1 MLGVIFN
8 IIILSVLTFG
18 LMIFLLFSYYGS
30 NLPTAEEIEN
40 YKPSTISRVYDSD
53 GNILGV
59 FGAKK
64 RIYTP
69 IEDIPAL
76 VKNAFISAEDKN
88 FYTHNGLDFF
98 SISKAF
104 VINIKHLFEGKRLI
118 GASTITQQVAKNFL
132 LSNEVSLNRKI
143 KEALLALRIE
153 KILSKERIL
162 ELYLNEIFLG
172 QRSYGVAAASLNYF
186 NKSLDELDLAEIAY
200 LAGLPKGPNNYQ
212 PKKNKKA
219 AIQRRNYVLQRM
231 QKDNVI
237 TKKESLRA
245 SMVAIEQKSKKRIE
259 KIYAPYFI
267 EEVRRSLIE
276 KYGEKSLY
284 KEGLHVITTI
294 DPVLQDIAIKELRK
308 GLETYDKRLGWRG
321 PIANIKNKNL
331 TKDFEAIQ
339 KQYKYFPG
347 LHNKTLGVVSE
358 VTAESVY
365 VKIIK
370 DAKEAILP
378 IKNIEKKKWI
388 VKGIKKNNKKNF
400 LESIKK
406 NDVIVL
412 SKKIGGYDSK
422 YEIDQ
427 IPQVNGAIV
436 ALDPRNG
443 RVLAMSG
450 GYDFDGSEFNMSIIM
465 RVKTGCAGLMIA
477 AVMTAG
483 APAFA
488 QEPSESH
495 LAAARQAITAL
506 HSTDEFDAIL
516 LNAAL
521 QLKGNLIQ
529 ATPDIQP
536 EIDET
541 VDEVAISLASRPT
554 VFPAAST
561 WNHWRAVSKSSGL
574 RARVFMIYSS
584 NLPGVPTQS
593 GSMPFTEAQ
602 V

>member
-1 MLGVIFN
+1 MYRIVLYSFITFFLVVFLFLAISIMG
-8 IIILSVLTFG
+8 IIRYTAD
-18 LMIFLLFSYYGS
+18 
-30 NLPTAEEIEN
+30 LPD
-40 YKPSTISRVYDSD
+40 YKQLREYTPSIISRLYTGEGS
-53 GNILGV
+53 LLAE
-59 FGAKK
+59 FSAQK
-64 RIYTP
+64 RIFV
-69 IEDIPAL
+69 PAISMPNL
-76 VKNAFISAEDKN
+76 LKQAFIAAEDKN

-186 NKSLDELDLAEIAY
+186 NKSLDELELAEIAY
-200 LAGLPKGPNNYQ
+200 LAGLPKGPNNYH

-276 KYGEKSLY
+276 KYGENSLY

-406 NDVIVL
+406 T
-412 SKKIGGYDSK
+412 
-422 YEIDQ
+422 
-427 IPQVNGAIV
+427 
-436 ALDPRNG
+436 
-443 RVLAMSG
+443 M
-450 GYDFDGSEFNMSIIM
+450 
-465 RVKTGCAGLMIA
+465 
-477 AVMTAG
+477 
-483 APAFA
+483 
-488 QEPSESH
+488 
-495 LAAARQAITAL
+495 
-506 HSTDEFDAIL
+506 
-516 LNAAL
+516 
-521 QLKGNLIQ
+521 
-529 ATPDIQP
+529 
-536 EIDET
+536 
-541 VDEVAISLASRPT
+541 
-554 VFPAAST
+554 
-561 WNHWRAVSKSSGL
+561 
-574 RARVFMIYSS
+574 
-584 NLPGVPTQS
+584 
-593 GSMPFTEAQ
+593 
-602 V
+602 